1 MPGKTR
7 IRIKLLQFLQKLTK
21 SKLQN
26 KTKSTPP
33 PFLMTDT
40 PPTIVIP
47 DHCHLGHCHTRHLST
62 SPRKLAPGRP
72 VLGDPVGYSA
82 RLSGPSPGMITVKS
96 RGLSRRMKG
105 APDKIKVLPF
115 GGFATWCAVSPVH
128 FAWPGSTHSWARLQ
142 PRPGRGATPEPPS
155 SQPKSSRPWGHPAT
169 PKRHMRIYTQKGGQR
184 CCQFV
189 AWFAPPAASH
199 SPQIDRLGQRQ
210 SDMGAMLDK
219 FRRATVRRLHHMEG
233 LQYRE
238 GDEILE
244 HHPFQVW
251 GCGAMHM
258 WWWPR
263 VSSLRDVGSSCF
275 IKRFRNSPEVS

>member
-7 IRIKLLQFLQKLTK
+7 TRIKLLQFLQKLTK

-47 DHCHLGHCHTRHLST
+47 DRCHLGHCHTRHLST
-62 SPRKLAPGRP
+62 SPRKLAPGRLLP
-72 VLGDPVGYSA
+72 EDPGGYSA

-142 PRPGRGATPEPPS
+142 PRPGGGATPEPPS
-155 SQPKSSRPWGHPAT
+155 SQPKPSRAVGSSSDAQTSYAYLHS
-169 PKRHMRIYTQKGGQR
+169 KG
-184 CCQFV
+184 
-189 AWFAPPAASH
+189 
-199 SPQIDRLGQRQ
+199 
-210 SDMGAMLDK
+210 
-219 FRRATVRRLHHMEG
+219 RATVLPVRRLVRSARR
-233 LQYRE
+233 LALAS
-238 GDEILE
+238 D
-244 HHPFQVW
+244 
-251 GCGAMHM
+251 
-258 WWWPR
+258 
-263 VSSLRDVGSSCF
+263 
-275 IKRFRNSPEVS
+275 